1 MEGAAATGQTSAQ
14 VMQEDMAAARLTGDL
29 LSQEVYRRD
38 ESSKIPEAQRVPLVN
53 EELARIWGY
62 LRK

>member
-1 MEGAAATGQTSAQ
+1 
-14 VMQEDMAAARLTGDL
+14 MQEDMAAARLTGDL

-38 ESSKIPEAQRVPLVN
+38 ESSKIPEAQRVPLVS
-53 EELARIWGY
+53 EDLARIWGY